1 MLYKVT
7 HIGRDGHTH
16 KAHVLAAS
24 LSDALD
30 QVDRCFGEA
39 RALACIRLNT
49 HTGLR
54 LVGKKHPTTLR
65 GRVAC

>member
-1 MLYKVT
+1 MLFKVT

-16 KAHVLAAS
+16 KAHVNAPS

-39 RALACIRLNT
+39 RALACIRLKP
-49 HTGLR
+49 HTGLSQ
-54 LVGKKHPTTLR
+54 LGKKHPTALR
-65 GRVAC
+65 GRIAC